1 MKLFSMKN
9 GILLVGLLAISPSF
23 SQQSPDAEVANE
35 YCDRLIEK
43 WDLLFEWARAAT
55 PNPEIGTA
63 NLDEYAEKGRTK
75 VENSLYPYEQ
85 KFLERAYLQAILVAV
100 QLAIYPDEEA
110 INLTAGL
117 KEGARIECF
126 NGLLGTLN
134 EIPLP
139 PQL

>member
-1 MKLFSMKN
+1 MKN
-9 GILLVGLLAISPSF
+9 GILLAGLLAISPSF
-23 SQQSPDAEVANE
+23 SQQS
-35 YCDRLIEK
+35 
-43 WDLLFEWARAAT
+43 LLFEWARAAT

-63 NLDEYAEKGRTK
+63 DLDEYAEKGRPL

-85 KFLERAYLQAILVAV
+85 KFLERAYLQAVLVAV

-110 INLTAGL
+110 INLTSGL
-117 KEGARIECF
+117 KEGARIQCF